1 MSERTTR
8 HTGGGALDATGAS
21 GRVDPA
27 RRTDPG
33 SARTGHTRRTS
44 ELPSA
49 LDAIEPLLDAA
60 PRVLL
65 CLDYDGTLTPI
76 VARPEIAELDVATR
90 HLVREIAGLC
100 ATAIVS
106 GRDRRDIE
114 RRVQVPEAFYVG
126 SHGFDVGGPAEHR
139 LALQIGEPYL
149 ASLDAAERL
158 LRAGSARLPGALV
171 ERKRFS
177 IALHSRLV
185 ARDLLP
191 EVGALVD
198 EILELLPD
206 LRREPGKEVVEV
218 QPNVAWDKGKSVL
231 WLKDALGLD
240 DALALHVG
248 DDLTDETVFTVLADD
263 GAGIFVGDEERTT
276 AARYRLRDPDEVAL
290 LLRRMI
296 PLLRA
301 RTVGRAGRTAG

>member
-1 MSERTTR
+1 MSE
-8 HTGGGALDATGAS
+8 
-21 GRVDPA
+21 PA
-27 RRTDPG
+27 
-33 SARTGHTRRTS
+33 RRTS

-49 LDAIEPLLDAA
+49 LDAVLPLVEAA
-60 PRVLL
+60 PRLLL

-76 VARPEIAELDVATR
+76 VMRPEIAVLDVATR
-90 HLVREIAGLC
+90 HLVHEIAGLC

-106 GRDRRDIE
+106 GRDRTDIE

-126 SHGFDVGGPAEHR
+126 SHGFDVGGPEGR
-139 LALQIGEPYL
+139 PLSLRIGDPYL
-149 ASLDAAERL
+149 PSLDAAERL
-158 LRAGSARLPGALV
+158 LRAGAGAIPGALV

-177 IALHSRLV
+177 IATHSRMV

-191 EVGALVD
+191 RIGELVD
-198 EILELLPD
+198 DVLERFPD
-206 LRREPGKEVVEV
+206 LRREPGKEVIEV

-248 DDLTDETVFTVLADD
+248 DDLTDETVFTVLAES
-263 GAGIFVGDEERTT
+263 GAGIFVGSEDRTT
-276 AARYRLRDPDEVAL
+276 AARYRLRDPDEVAT
-290 LLRRMI
+290 LLRRLI

-301 RTVGRAGRTAG
+301 RTTGRAGRTGG